1 VVAAEI
7 DALLAGRLRGEPAAW
22 PAGASSEAVL
32 RRIRYHGVAALL
44 HEHLRR
50 GTDWPAEVF
59 QAVRDDTR
67 NAAMWELRHQQVL
80 TELLGALAAR
90 GVRPLL
96 FKGTALAYG
105 LYGNPVWRMRADTDL
120 IVGPED
126 LAQTREV
133 LLAKGFR
140 RDLDAGGEVI
150 SHAENWTLAAS
161 EVGMHAV
168 DLHRRLVSGAVL
180 AGLFGCSELL
190 AASRPLPRLGPA
202 AFSLGHVHALLLA
215 CLHRAKH
222 DSNPY
227 YSDGVAY
234 LGGDRLVWLYD
245 IHLLAGALTAED
257 WQAFTATARTRGLT
271 AVCRAALAA
280 TAACFGTQVPPTAL
294 SALDVGDRIEPVAA
308 YLGAGRLRA
317 LAMDIRA
324 VDGVT
329 ERLHYL
335 RELCLPPAPYMR
347 AKYASARVTWLP
359 WLYARRAV
367 EGVRKWL

>member
-1 VVAAEI
+1 VDAVWI
-7 DALLAGRLRGEPAAW
+7 DAFLTAVLRGDPGAW
-22 PAGASSEAVL
+22 PAGASSEDVL
-32 RRIRYHGVAALL
+32 RRVRYHGLAALL
-44 HEHLRR
+44 HERLR
-50 GTDWPAEVF
+50 GGLDWPADLVR
-59 QAVRDDTR
+59 AVRDDTR

-80 TELLGALAAR
+80 IELLAGLAAR

-105 LYGNPVWRMRADTDL
+105 LYGNPVWRMRGDTDL
-120 IVGPED
+120 IVAPEHVAATRQV
-126 LAQTREV
+126 LATQR
-133 LLAKGFR
+133 LR

-150 SHAENWTLAAS
+150 SHAENWTLAGT
-161 EVGMHAV
+161 ETGIHAV
-168 DLHRRLVSGAVL
+168 DLHRRLVSGAVMS
-180 AGLFGCSELL
+180 GLFGFSELL
-190 AASRPLPRLGPA
+190 AASRPLPRLGA
-202 AFSLGHVHALLLA
+202 LALGLGQVDALLLA

-222 DSNPY
+222 DSSPY

-234 LGGDRLVWLYD
+234 LGGDRLIWLYD
-245 IHLLAGALTAED
+245 IHLLAAALTAAE
-257 WQAFTATARTRGLT
+257 WQAFTATAQAKGLSDI
-271 AVCRAALAA
+271 CLGALKA
-280 TAACFGTQVPPTAL
+280 TAARLGTELPPTVL
-294 SALDVGDRIEPVAA
+294 SALDVGHRIEPLSA
-308 YLGAGRLRA
+308 YLGAGRVHA

-329 ERLHYL
+329 DRLQYL